1 MPGCCDTAIP
11 GIWSLFFFL
20 SSFSDKHGGCPI
32 AGGDDRMARVGKQ
45 VKSRAQ
51 SRLEVFE
58 MVVLLKYDVDDDDG
72 DVARI
77 QMYRRTA

>member
-1 MPGCCDTAIP
+1 
-11 GIWSLFFFL
+11 
-20 SSFSDKHGGCPI
+20 
-32 AGGDDRMARVGKQ
+32 MARVGKQ